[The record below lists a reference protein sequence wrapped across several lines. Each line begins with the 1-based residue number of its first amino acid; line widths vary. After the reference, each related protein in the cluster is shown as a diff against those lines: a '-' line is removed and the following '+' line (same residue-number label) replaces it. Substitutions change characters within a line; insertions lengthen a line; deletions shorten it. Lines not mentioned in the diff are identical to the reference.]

1 MLLTVIAF
9 LISKTALIPIF
20 GNAGLWQSFLIFYL
34 GRTIFLL
41 IFLPFLYRK
50 LGFKRSGKIF

>member
-1 MLLTVIAF
+1 LIAF